1 MIFKRDESF
10 RYEFKEP
17 IPTTFSFQQID
28 SKEFNSN
35 PGMAKLI
42 DISPNGCKIFTPLE
56 IPSTTHEVNLTLNFT
71 LGSKEFVS
79 SGTIIWRKTFGKN
92 FYYGLKTMMTKEE
105 KDELLVQLKE
115 LVKNE

>member
-1 MIFKRDESF
+1 MQNIH
-10 RYEFKEP
+10 
-17 IPTTFSFQQID
+17 
-28 SKEFNSN
+28 
-35 PGMAKLI
+35 
-42 DISPNGCKIFTPLE
+42 PLE